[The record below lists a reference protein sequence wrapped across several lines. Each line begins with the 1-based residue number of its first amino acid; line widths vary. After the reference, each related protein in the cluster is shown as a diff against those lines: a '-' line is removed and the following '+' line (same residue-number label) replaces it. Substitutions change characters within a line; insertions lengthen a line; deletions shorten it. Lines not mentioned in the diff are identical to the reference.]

1 MNASGKTSGLVYA
14 ILHTVKNLL
23 GKKDEEGHNP
33 KILVA
38 SKNLTFMKKT
48 LTGLLEQDLRMT
60 CSEYT
65 YDKAHNI
72 ITIGNVELLLIPDE
86 DESSIYGFSCY
97 CFKGDTLV
105 TTSQGDKRI
114 DEIKAGDLVLTRK
127 GFKKVTHAWCSG
139 EKDCIELTMD
149 NGNHIVCTPDH
160 RFITAQEEEIA
171 AKDITPATDL
181 LHYVTMK
188 DASVFFSLG
197 YVKHTK
203 PVPEK
208 QKVYDI
214 EVEDTHE
221 FFANGY
227 LVHNCSFVDEL
238 DELDTQTAMAV
249 VKSINDR
256 TRQQI
261 EGMRSCFI
269 VFTTSSQGLKGTYQT
284 VMHFNKNNIGYV
296 LIRARTKDN
305 IYLPPDYIKNMYSI
319 YNEKERDCLL
329 EGKFVSID
337 SGLIFPDYDPK
348 NNKLDYDLYDFVRNN
363 PEYTIYIGQ
372 DFNCAK
378 GDTKITTLRGF
389 VKLKNIKVGDYVLT
403 RNGYKKVLQKECKG
417 FRMVQVFNEKLAMT
431 PDHVA
436 ITPEG
441 EIPICNAKKFYY
453 LPKHITESLKEQRKV
468 LKKLLQLK
476 KLLLKEENTTEIH
489 KYVTISTMAVGEEHY
504 TEIYMRN
511 ILEKYGKEIISTTKM
526 DIMITDLKILKKF
539 LLKSTQKNISLKKL
553 VTFLKLQKKDFQN
566 IICQKKVD
574 KNMVRYLKTLG
585 KKENIIVQ
593 LFALIVVNQL
603 RQKSKLPEDV
613 MNANI
618 NGIFIERENLI
629 KNLYLIVLYVE
640 KLLQEQVQQHIVQNT
655 KVIGKDEKISSKLK
669 RCKVYDIAV
678 EDCHEYYANGILVHN
693 CFGNN
698 AVAFTVLEGSIIAI
712 KDYEF
717 PDIRRAPEVFRY
729 DFPEN
734 RIVWVPDMTYK
745 EHFSEFK
752 KELKIFKI
760 DLALRSCNP
769 LVGDRNF
776 ACNKLFVGNK
786 LFICPMCKGLETTLL
801 TWQKDPRTGQ
811 PYKGGKGAP
820 DHKGDCLGYVVHY
833 LLSWKKELKYLYRVT
848 LQRLYDA
855 RRARG
860 TQATELEIDSHEINW
875 DKLSFTK
882 LKDATNVINDGA

>member
-14 ILHTVKNLL
+14 ILHTVKHLL

-105 TTSQGDKRI
+105 ATSEGDKRI

-127 GFKKVTHAWCSG
+127 GFKKVTRAWCSG
-139 EKDCIELTMD
+139 EKDCIELTMN
-149 NGNHIVCTPDH
+149 NGNHVVCTPEH
-160 RFITAQEEEIA
+160 RFITAQNEEIE

-181 LHYVTMK
+181 LHYVTTK
-188 DASVFFSLG
+188 DASIFFELG

-203 PVPEK
+203 PVIGK
-208 QKVYDI
+208 QKVYDL
-214 EVEDTHE
+214 EVEEAHE
-221 FFANGY
+221 FFANGV

-269 VFTTSSQGLKGTYQT
+269 MFTTSSQGLKGTYQT

-337 SGLIFPDYDPK
+337 SGLVFPDYDPK
-348 NNKLDYDLYDFVRNN
+348 NNKLDSDLYDFVRNN

-372 DFNCAK
+372 DFNS
-378 GDTKITTLRGF
+378 F
-389 VKLKNIKVGDYVLT
+389 
-403 RNGYKKVLQKECKG
+403 GY
-417 FRMVQVFNEKLAMT
+417 
-431 PDHVA
+431 
-436 ITPEG
+436 
-441 EIPICNAKKFYY
+441 
-453 LPKHITESLKEQRKV
+453 
-468 LKKLLQLK
+468 
-476 KLLLKEENTTEIH
+476 
-489 KYVTISTMAVGEEHY
+489 
-504 TEIYMRN
+504 
-511 ILEKYGKEIISTTKM
+511 
-526 DIMITDLKILKKF
+526 
-539 LLKSTQKNISLKKL
+539 
-553 VTFLKLQKKDFQN
+553 
-566 IICQKKVD
+566 
-574 KNMVRYLKTLG
+574 
-585 KKENIIVQ
+585 
-593 LFALIVVNQL
+593 
-603 RQKSKLPEDV
+603 
-613 MNANI
+613 
-618 NGIFIERENLI
+618 
-629 KNLYLIVLYVE
+629 
-640 KLLQEQVQQHIVQNT
+640 
-655 KVIGKDEKISSKLK
+655 
-669 RCKVYDIAV
+669 
-678 EDCHEYYANGILVHN
+678 
-693 CFGNN
+693 N

-860 TQATELEIDSHEINW
+860 TQASELEIDSQEINW
-875 DKLSFTK
+875 NNLSFTK
-882 LKDATNVINDGA
+882 LKDAPNVVNDGD

>member
-105 TTSQGDKRI
+105 ATSQGDKRI

-127 GFKKVTHAWCSG
+127 GFKKVTHAWCNG
-139 EKDCIELTMD
+139 EKDCIELTMN
-149 NGNHIVCTPDH
+149 NGNHIVCTPEH
-160 RFITAQEEEIA
+160 RFITAQNEEIE

-181 LHYVTMK
+181 LHYVTTK
-188 DASVFFSLG
+188 DASIFFELG
-197 YVKHTK
+197 HVKHTK
-203 PVPEK
+203 PVIGK
-208 QKVYDI
+208 QKVYDL
-214 EVEDTHE
+214 EVEDAHE

-329 EGKFVSID
+329 EGKFISID

-348 NNKLDYDLYDFVRNN
+348 NNKLDTDLYDFVRNN
-363 PEYTIYIGQ
+363 PEYPIYIGQ
-372 DFNCAK
+372 DFNS
-378 GDTKITTLRGF
+378 F
-389 VKLKNIKVGDYVLT
+389 
-403 RNGYKKVLQKECKG
+403 GY
-417 FRMVQVFNEKLAMT
+417 
-431 PDHVA
+431 
-436 ITPEG
+436 
-441 EIPICNAKKFYY
+441 
-453 LPKHITESLKEQRKV
+453 
-468 LKKLLQLK
+468 
-476 KLLLKEENTTEIH
+476 
-489 KYVTISTMAVGEEHY
+489 
-504 TEIYMRN
+504 
-511 ILEKYGKEIISTTKM
+511 
-526 DIMITDLKILKKF
+526 
-539 LLKSTQKNISLKKL
+539 
-553 VTFLKLQKKDFQN
+553 
-566 IICQKKVD
+566 
-574 KNMVRYLKTLG
+574 
-585 KKENIIVQ
+585 
-593 LFALIVVNQL
+593 
-603 RQKSKLPEDV
+603 
-613 MNANI
+613 
-618 NGIFIERENLI
+618 
-629 KNLYLIVLYVE
+629 
-640 KLLQEQVQQHIVQNT
+640 
-655 KVIGKDEKISSKLK
+655 
-669 RCKVYDIAV
+669 
-678 EDCHEYYANGILVHN
+678 
-693 CFGNN
+693 N

-776 ACNKLFVGNK
+776 ACNKLFVSNK

-860 TQATELEIDSHEINW
+860 TQASELEIDSHEINW
-875 DKLSFTK
+875 NNLSFTK
-882 LKDATNVINDGA
+882 LKEAPNVVNNGD

>member
-14 ILHTVKNLL
+14 ILYTVKNLL

-33 KILVA
+33 KILIA

-86 DESSIYGFSCY
+86 DESSIYGFSCC

-105 TTSQGDKRI
+105 ATLQGDKRI

-127 GFKKVTHAWCSG
+127 GFKKVTRAWCSG
-139 EKDCIELTMD
+139 KKDCIELTMN
-149 NGNHIVCTPDH
+149 NGNSIVCTPDH
-160 RFITAQEEEIA
+160 RFITAQNEEIE
-171 AKDITPATDL
+171 AKDITPETDL
-181 LHYVTMK
+181 LRYVTMK
-188 DASVFFSLG
+188 DGEVFFSLEH
-197 YVKHTK
+197 VKHTK
-203 PVPEK
+203 PVPGK

-214 EVEDTHE
+214 EVEDAHE
-221 FFANGY
+221 FFANGV

-269 VFTTSSQGLKGTYQT
+269 TFTTSSQGLKGTYQT
-284 VMHFNKNNIGYV
+284 IMHFNKNNIGYV

-337 SGLIFPDYDPK
+337 SGLVFPDYDPK
-348 NNKLDYDLYDFVRNN
+348 NNKLDTDLYDFVKNN
-363 PEYTIYIGQ
+363 PEYPVYIGQ
-372 DFNCAK
+372 DFNS
-378 GDTKITTLRGF
+378 GF
-389 VKLKNIKVGDYVLT
+389 Y
-403 RNGYKKVLQKECKG
+403 
-417 FRMVQVFNEKLAMT
+417 
-431 PDHVA
+431 
-436 ITPEG
+436 
-441 EIPICNAKKFYY
+441 
-453 LPKHITESLKEQRKV
+453 
-468 LKKLLQLK
+468 
-476 KLLLKEENTTEIH
+476 
-489 KYVTISTMAVGEEHY
+489 
-504 TEIYMRN
+504 
-511 ILEKYGKEIISTTKM
+511 
-526 DIMITDLKILKKF
+526 
-539 LLKSTQKNISLKKL
+539 
-553 VTFLKLQKKDFQN
+553 
-566 IICQKKVD
+566 
-574 KNMVRYLKTLG
+574 
-585 KKENIIVQ
+585 
-593 LFALIVVNQL
+593 
-603 RQKSKLPEDV
+603 
-613 MNANI
+613 
-618 NGIFIERENLI
+618 
-629 KNLYLIVLYVE
+629 
-640 KLLQEQVQQHIVQNT
+640 
-655 KVIGKDEKISSKLK
+655 
-669 RCKVYDIAV
+669 
-678 EDCHEYYANGILVHN
+678 
-693 CFGNN
+693 N
-698 AVAFTVLEGSIIAI
+698 AVAFTILENSIIAI

-752 KELKIFKI
+752 KELRIFKI

-776 ACNKLFVGNK
+776 ACNKLFVAQR

-801 TWQKDPRTGQ
+801 TWQKDPRTGK

-848 LQRLYDA
+848 LERLYDA

-860 TQATELEIDSHEINW
+860 TQASELEVGSQEINW
-875 DKLSFTK
+875 NNLSFTK
-882 LKDATNVINDGA
+882 LKDAPNVVNDGD

>member
-1 MNASGKTSGLVYA
+1 MHTVKLLEHQALLVQSPFVNSDIRFHFLIAGYASGKTSGLVYA

-105 TTSQGDKRI
+105 ATSQGDKRI
-114 DEIKAGDLVLTRK
+114 DEIKEGDLVLTRK
-127 GFKKVTHAWCSG
+127 GFKKVTHAWCNG
-139 EKDCIELTMD
+139 EKDCISVNVE
-149 NGNHIVCTPDH
+149 GKKIVCTPEH
-160 RFITAQEEEIA
+160 RFIDSFNNEVKAQDLTKTTSLVKIDTKEWRKWLSVNGKIEKSLSLLISIISGTTGIQILNHTE
-171 AKDITPATDL
+171 KDAITPVQMRIRGKVIQLCTEICGL
-181 LHYVTMK
+181 LHMDRFQKDMMCTTKMETFLTILLRTLSLLQEVSTQKNTGNYNQRIKEIRLLWLLRMLKRRLLRCGKIQNTEK
-188 DASVFFSLG
+188 DAEKKLKKIYKTDISIVNVECVEKYLIHVCQRLYTALKIVKSSMPMLLQEIKTKQLIKKSVF
-197 YVKHTK
+197 VKFAEKLSRQTDTQLLK
-203 PVPEK
+203 PAHLTVKTSNVVERC
-208 QKVYDI
+208 KVYDL
-214 EVEDTHE
+214 EVEDEHE
-221 FFANGY
+221 FFANGI

-269 VFTTSSQGLKGTYQT
+269 MFTTSSQGLKGTYQT
-284 VMHFNKNNIGYV
+284 VMHFNKSNIGYI

-319 YNEKERDCLL
+319 YDEKERDCLL
-329 EGKFVSID
+329 EGKFVSIN

-348 NNKLDYDLYDFVRNN
+348 NNKLDSDLYDFVRNN

-372 DFNCAK
+372 DFNS
-378 GDTKITTLRGF
+378 
-389 VKLKNIKVGDYVLT
+389 
-403 RNGYKKVLQKECKG
+403 
-417 FRMVQVFNEKLAMT
+417 FNYN
-431 PDHVA
+431 A
-436 ITPEG
+436 I
-441 EIPICNAKKFYY
+441 
-453 LPKHITESLKEQRKV
+453 
-468 LKKLLQLK
+468 
-476 KLLLKEENTTEIH
+476 
-489 KYVTISTMAVGEEHY
+489 
-504 TEIYMRN
+504 
-511 ILEKYGKEIISTTKM
+511 
-526 DIMITDLKILKKF
+526 
-539 LLKSTQKNISLKKL
+539 
-553 VTFLKLQKKDFQN
+553 
-566 IICQKKVD
+566 
-574 KNMVRYLKTLG
+574 
-585 KKENIIVQ
+585 
-593 LFALIVVNQL
+593 
-603 RQKSKLPEDV
+603 
-613 MNANI
+613 
-618 NGIFIERENLI
+618 
-629 KNLYLIVLYVE
+629 
-640 KLLQEQVQQHIVQNT
+640 
-655 KVIGKDEKISSKLK
+655 
-669 RCKVYDIAV
+669 
-678 EDCHEYYANGILVHN
+678 
-693 CFGNN
+693 
-698 AVAFTVLEGSIIAI
+698 AFTVLESSIIAI

-745 EHFSEFK
+745 EHFSEYK
-752 KELKIFKI
+752 KELRIFKI
-760 DLALRSCNP
+760 DLALRACNP

-776 ACNKLFVGNK
+776 ACNKLFIAQR

-801 TWQKDPRTGQ
+801 TWQKDPRTGK

-860 TQATELEIDSHEINW
+860 AQATELEIDSHEINW

-882 LKDATNVINDGA
+882 LKDAPNVVNNGE

>member
-1 MNASGKTSGLVYA
+1 MHTVKLLEHQALLVQSPFVNSDIRFHFLIAGYASGKTSGLVYA

-105 TTSQGDKRI
+105 ATSEGDKRI
-114 DEIKAGDLVLTRK
+114 DEIKEGDLVLTRK
-127 GFKKVTHAWCSG
+127 GFKKVTRAWYSG
-139 EKDCIELTMD
+139 EKDCISVNVE
-149 NGNHIVCTPDH
+149 GKKIICTPEH
-160 RFITAQEEEIA
+160 RFIDSFNNEVKAQDLTKTTSLVKIDTKEWRKWLSVNGKIERSLSLLTSTASGTTGIQILNHTE
-171 AKDITPATDL
+171 KDAITPVQMRIRGKVIQLCTEICGL
-181 LHYVTMK
+181 LHMDQFQK
-188 DASVFFSLG
+188 DMMCTTKMETFLTILLRTLSLLQEVSMQKNTGNYNQRRKEIRLLKLLRMLKRRLLRCGKTQNTGKDVAKKLKKIYKTGISIVDVECVEKYLIHVCQRLYTALKIAKNSIIMLQQEINMQQIKKNVFVKFVEKFSRQTDMQLL
-197 YVKHTK
+197 K
-203 PVPEK
+203 PAHLTAKTSNVVERC
-208 QKVYDI
+208 KVYDL
-214 EVEDTHE
+214 EVEDAHE
-221 FFANGY
+221 FFANGI

-269 VFTTSSQGLKGTYQT
+269 MFTTSSQGLKGTYQT
-284 VMHFNKNNIGYV
+284 VMHFNKSNIGYV

-348 NNKLDYDLYDFVRNN
+348 NNKLDSDLYDFVRNN

-372 DFNCAK
+372 DFN
-378 GDTKITTLRGF
+378 G
-389 VKLKNIKVGDYVLT
+389 
-403 RNGYKKVLQKECKG
+403 
-417 FRMVQVFNEKLAMT
+417 
-431 PDHVA
+431 
-436 ITPEG
+436 
-441 EIPICNAKKFYY
+441 
-453 LPKHITESLKEQRKV
+453 
-468 LKKLLQLK
+468 
-476 KLLLKEENTTEIH
+476 
-489 KYVTISTMAVGEEHY
+489 
-504 TEIYMRN
+504 
-511 ILEKYGKEIISTTKM
+511 
-526 DIMITDLKILKKF
+526 
-539 LLKSTQKNISLKKL
+539 
-553 VTFLKLQKKDFQN
+553 
-566 IICQKKVD
+566 
-574 KNMVRYLKTLG
+574 
-585 KKENIIVQ
+585 
-593 LFALIVVNQL
+593 
-603 RQKSKLPEDV
+603 
-613 MNANI
+613 
-618 NGIFIERENLI
+618 
-629 KNLYLIVLYVE
+629 
-640 KLLQEQVQQHIVQNT
+640 
-655 KVIGKDEKISSKLK
+655 
-669 RCKVYDIAV
+669 
-678 EDCHEYYANGILVHN
+678 
-693 CFGNN
+693 FGNN

-776 ACNKLFVGNK
+776 ACNKLFVAQR
-786 LFICPMCKGLETTLL
+786 LFICPMCKGMETTLL

-811 PYKGGKGAP
+811 PSKGGKGAP

-882 LKDATNVINDGA
+882 LKDAPNVVNNGD

>member
-14 ILHTVKNLL
+14 ILHTVKHLL

-48 LTGLLEQDLRMT
+48 LTGLLEQDLKMT

-105 TTSQGDKRI
+105 ATSQGDKRI

-127 GFKKVTHAWCSG
+127 GFKKVTRAWCSG
-139 EKDCIELTMD
+139 VKDCIDLTMD
-149 NGNHIVCTPDH
+149 NGNHIVCTPEH
-160 RFITAQEEEIA
+160 RFITAQEEEIE
-171 AKDITPATDL
+171 AKDITPTTDL

-188 DASVFFSLG
+188 DGAVFLSLG
-197 YVKHTK
+197 YVKHIES
-203 PVPEK
+203 VLEK
-208 QKVYDI
+208 QKVYDL
-214 EVEDTHE
+214 EVEDAHE
-221 FFANGY
+221 FFANGV

-256 TRQQI
+256 TRQQV

-269 VFTTSSQGLKGTYQT
+269 MFTTSSQGLKGTYQT
-284 VMHFNKNNIGYV
+284 IMHFNKNNIGYV

-348 NNKLDYDLYDFVRNN
+348 NNKLDNDLYDFVRNN
-363 PEYTIYIGQ
+363 PEYPVYIGQ
-372 DFNCAK
+372 DFN
-378 GDTKITTLRGF
+378 
-389 VKLKNIKVGDYVLT
+389 
-403 RNGYKKVLQKECKG
+403 
-417 FRMVQVFNEKLAMT
+417 
-431 PDHVA
+431 
-436 ITPEG
+436 
-441 EIPICNAKKFYY
+441 
-453 LPKHITESLKEQRKV
+453 
-468 LKKLLQLK
+468 
-476 KLLLKEENTTEIH
+476 
-489 KYVTISTMAVGEEHY
+489 
-504 TEIYMRN
+504 
-511 ILEKYGKEIISTTKM
+511 
-526 DIMITDLKILKKF
+526 
-539 LLKSTQKNISLKKL
+539 
-553 VTFLKLQKKDFQN
+553 
-566 IICQKKVD
+566 
-574 KNMVRYLKTLG
+574 
-585 KKENIIVQ
+585 
-593 LFALIVVNQL
+593 
-603 RQKSKLPEDV
+603 
-613 MNANI
+613 
-618 NGIFIERENLI
+618 
-629 KNLYLIVLYVE
+629 
-640 KLLQEQVQQHIVQNT
+640 
-655 KVIGKDEKISSKLK
+655 IGN
-669 RCKVYDIAV
+669 
-678 EDCHEYYANGILVHN
+678 H
-693 CFGNN
+693 N
-698 AVAFTVLEGSIIAI
+698 AVAFTVLENSIIAI

-734 RIVWVPDMTYK
+734 KIVWIPDMTYK

-752 KELKIFKI
+752 KELRIFKI

-776 ACNKLFVGNK
+776 ACNKLFVAQK

-860 TQATELEIDSHEINW
+860 TQATELEIASHEINW
-875 DKLSFTK
+875 NNLSFTK
-882 LKDATNVINDGA
+882 LKDAPNVVNDGD